1 MNIETMLDNLLKTEG
16 GYVDHPADKGG
27 PTNYGITIPA
37 LNEYTGLRNNTK
49 NDIKELPKY
58 IARDIYMELYYRKPK
73 INRLPNNIQPIV
85 FDMAVNHGPKIAVQL
100 LQSQLLADGYHINK
114 VDGDIGPLTINAS
127 KSASIDLGPVF
138 INNLINRRIARYK
151 AIIKHDPSQKVFE
164 KGWIARAE
172 SFRPEVIA

>member
-37 LNEYTGLRNNTK
+37 LNEYTGLRNNT
-49 NDIKELPKY
+49 
-58 IARDIYMELYYRKPK
+58 
-73 INRLPNNIQPIV
+73 QPIV

-100 LQSQLLADGYHINK
+100 LQAQLLADGYNINK
-114 VDGDIGPLTINAS
+114 VDGDICPLTINAS

-138 INNLINRRIARYK
+138 INNLINRRIDRYK
-151 AIIKHDPSQKVFE
+151 AIIKHDPSQK
-164 KGWIARAE
+164 
-172 SFRPEVIA
+172 